1 MLDVSFLEASFPIPI
16 MVGKNDGVLGGIYI
30 FLKQTYTN
38 CLANNFFLI

>member
-38 CLANNFFLI
+38 CLANNFF

>member
-1 MLDVSFLEASFPIPI
+1 MLDMSFLEASFPIPI

-38 CLANNFFLI
+38 CLANNFF